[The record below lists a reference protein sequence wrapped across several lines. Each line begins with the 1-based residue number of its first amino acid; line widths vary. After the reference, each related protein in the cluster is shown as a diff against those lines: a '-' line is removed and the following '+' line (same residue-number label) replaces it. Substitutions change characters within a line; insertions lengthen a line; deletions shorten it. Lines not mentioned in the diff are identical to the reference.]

1 MSRDL
6 WIARVFER
14 VAGCKP
20 YSREFTFEAEHPYD
34 FKSMG
39 YTHIDE
45 SERRRIERA
54 VEAKKSIRKIAAM
67 IGRSVSS
74 VSEEISINSVKG
86 VYKADAA
93 QRKATLRR
101 KQSKIQC
108 LKVAMDSTL
117 KEYVT
122 KEIESD
128 QSPEGISGRLKY
140 HKKDIQYASA
150 KAIYAFVHSPHG
162 RKIEKH
168 LYSKAVKKKGGPKRG
183 SGKVSLDGRIMIDK
197 RPKRV
202 EKRKEFGHFEGD
214 FIESGKD
221 GTGSLLVLVERKTRY
236 PFLVY
241 TENKT
246 TAHINALIAH
256 TLLGIPVRSIT
267 LDNDLSFQKHK
278 ELSELVGTVV
288 FFCNPYHS
296 WEKGTVENRNG
307 RVRRYAPKKTDF
319 SKMPLARFKEIETIL
334 RTRYMT
340 CLKFKT
346 PQEAWDIEM
355 TKWRQ
360 GEEKKQKQAM
370 ITQLPASIIQ
380 KSRCSA

>member
-1 MSRDL
+1 
-6 WIARVFER
+6 
-14 VAGCKP
+14 
-20 YSREFTFEAEHPYD
+20 
-34 FKSMG
+34 MG

-54 VEAKKSIRKIAAM
+54 LTAKKSVRKIAVM

-74 VSEEISINSVKG
+74 VSEEISSNSVKRI
-86 VYKADAA
+86 YKADVANK
-93 QRKATLRR
+93 KAELRR
-101 KQSKIQC
+101 KRSKAQC
-108 LKVAMDSTL
+108 LKVAMDPDL
-117 KEYVT
+117 KKFVT
-122 KEIESD
+122 DEIEGD

-168 LYSKAVKKKGGPKRG
+168 LYSKAVKRKGGPKRG
-183 SGKVSLDGRIMIDK
+183 EKKCKQDGRIMIGK
-197 RPKRV
+197 RPKKV

-221 GTGSLLVLVERKTRY
+221 GKGSLLVLVERKTRY
-236 PFLVY
+236 PFLIY
-241 TENKT
+241 TLDKA
-246 TAHINALIAH
+246 TAHINALIAK
-256 TLLGIPVRSIT
+256 TLIGIPVQSIT

-278 ELSELVGTVV
+278 ELSALVGVII

-307 RVRRYAPKKTDF
+307 RVRRYVPKKTDL
-319 SKMPLARFKEIETIL
+319 SSILPERFKEIETIL

-346 PQEAWDIEM
+346 PQEAWDIEIE
-355 TKWRQ
+355 KWKQR
-360 GEEKKQKQAM
+360 EEKKKNQAI
-370 ITQLPASIIQ
+370 ITELPASIIH
-380 KSRCSA
+380 KSGCSA

>member
-1 MSRDL
+1 
-6 WIARVFER
+6 
-14 VAGCKP
+14 
-20 YSREFTFEAEHPYD
+20 
-34 FKSMG
+34 MG

-54 VEAKKSIRKIAAM
+54 LTAKKGVRKIATM
-67 IGRSVSS
+67 LGRSVSS
-74 VSEEISINSVKG
+74 VSDEITADSVRH

-93 QRKATLRR
+93 NKKAELRR
-101 KQSKIQC
+101 KRSKIQC
-108 LKVAMDSTL
+108 LKVAMNPDL

-122 KEIESD
+122 KEIEDD
-128 QSPEGISGRLKY
+128 QSPEGVSGRLKY
-140 HKKDIQYASA
+140 VRTDLLYASA

-162 RKIEKH
+162 HKIEKH
-168 LYSKAVKKKGGPKRG
+168 LYSKSVKKKGGPKRG
-183 SGKVSLDGRIMIDK
+183 EKKCKLDGRTMIDK
-197 RPKRV
+197 RPKKV
-202 EKRKEFGHFEGD
+202 ENRKEFGHFEGD

-221 GTGSLLVLVERKTRY
+221 GKGSLLVLVERKTRY

-246 TAHINALIAH
+246 TAHINALIAK
-256 TLLGIPVRSIT
+256 TLIGIPVRSIT
-267 LDNDLSFQKHK
+267 LDNDISFQKHK

-307 RVRRYAPKKTDF
+307 RVRRYAPKKTDLSTF
-319 SKMPLARFKEIETIL
+319 PLERFKEIETIL

-346 PQEAWDIEM
+346 PQEAWDIEIA
-355 TKWRQ
+355 KWKQR
-360 GEEKKQKQAM
+360 EEKKQKQVT
-370 ITQLPASIIQ
+370 ITGLSASIIH
-380 KSRCSA
+380 KSGCSA

>member
-1 MSRDL
+1 
-6 WIARVFER
+6 
-14 VAGCKP
+14 
-20 YSREFTFEAEHPYD
+20 
-34 FKSMG
+34 MG

-54 VEAKKSIRKIAAM
+54 LTAKKSIRTIATM
-67 IGRSVSS
+67 VGRSVSS
-74 VSEEISINSVKG
+74 VSEEISANSIKG
-86 VYKADAA
+86 IYKADAA

-101 KQSKIQC
+101 KQSKVQC
-108 LKVAMDSTL
+108 LKVAMDASL
-117 KEYVT
+117 KEFVT
-122 KEIESD
+122 KEIGND

-140 HKKDIQYASA
+140 HRKDMQYASA

-183 SGKVSLDGRIMIDK
+183 TKKCKLDGRIMIGK
-197 RPKRV
+197 RPKHI
-202 EKRKEFGHFEGD
+202 EKRAQFGHFEGD

-221 GTGSLLVLVERKTRY
+221 GKGSLLVLVERKTRY

-241 TENKT
+241 TEDKT
-246 TAHINALIAH
+246 TAHINALIAK
-256 TLLGIPVRSIT
+256 TLIGIPVRSIT

-278 ELSELVGTVV
+278 ELSELVGTIV

-307 RVRRYAPKKTDF
+307 RVRRYAPKKTTLSTIQF
-319 SKMPLARFKEIETIL
+319 ERFKEIEIIL

-346 PQEAWDIEM
+346 PQEAWDIEIA
-355 TKWRQ
+355 KWKQR
-360 GEEKKQKQAM
+360 EEKKQKQVT
-370 ITQLPASIIQ
+370 ITGLSASIIH
-380 KSRCSA
+380 KSGCSA